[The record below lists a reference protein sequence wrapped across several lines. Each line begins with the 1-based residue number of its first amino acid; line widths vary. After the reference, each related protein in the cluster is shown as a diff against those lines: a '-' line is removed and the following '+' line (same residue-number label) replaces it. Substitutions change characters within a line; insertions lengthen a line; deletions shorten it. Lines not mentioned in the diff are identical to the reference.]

1 MKELT
6 DKQLPRLEDT
16 FENWTKSGNYKDE
29 ESEKE
34 GNIIV
39 ESDEEDK
46 EEDQQSAMEHVE
58 NDPTSYDFATKKF
71 KKNQLFLMIK
81 IIYYNSM
88 LKFIHFSY
96 FPYFSLLWC

>member
-16 FENWTKSGNYKDE
+16 FENWTKSGNYKDQ

-46 EEDQQSAMEHVE
+46 EEDQQSAMKHVE
-58 NDPTSYDFATKKF
+58 NDPTSYDFATKKIQ
-71 KKNQLFLMIK
+71 KESTVLDD
-81 IIYYNSM
+81 
-88 LKFIHFSY
+88 
-96 FPYFSLLWC
+96 

>member
-1 MKELT
+1 MRKRAIL
-6 DKQLPRLEDT
+6 LWR
-16 FENWTKSGNYKDE
+16 
-29 ESEKE
+29 
-34 GNIIV
+34 
-39 ESDEEDK
+39 SDEEDK
-46 EEDQQSAMEHVE
+46 KEDQQSAMEHVE